1 MISDWEVADLP
12 ADPCATRHAMLYL
25 TLESQERSSK
35 GEVRFSMSSSVSDR
49 APGSKREMTEGLAA
63 LILDHIRG
71 SGLTEGTHVTAQELA
86 ERFSVSRFPVSQALQ
101 LLATKGVLTHERNR
115 GYFVS
120 ATDASPEILGLVVR
134 DDASEIY
141 FRIAEAHLHDR
152 LPDPASEAYL
162 KDAYGVTKAQ
172 LNAVLSRIAQE
183 GWAERR
189 PGYGWSFSPML
200 TTPES
205 LEQTYRVRL
214 VLEPA
219 ALLEPTYHL
228 DSDIAARCRDAELR
242 LLAGAIETDSADALH
257 ERGVR
262 FHEAIIGASGNPFF
276 LEAVRR
282 INRVRRLLSY
292 RSMIDRKRYRQQCE
306 EHLQILDLLEQGKNA
321 EASQALRRH
330 LEHTIENLQQ
340 IRPILER

>member
-1 MISDWEVADLP
+1 
-12 ADPCATRHAMLYL
+12 
-25 TLESQERSSK
+25 
-35 GEVRFSMSSSVSDR
+35 MSASVSER

-63 LILDHIRG
+63 QILDHIRG
-71 SGLTEGTHVTAQELA
+71 SGLAVGAHVTAQELA
-86 ERFSVSRFPVSQALQ
+86 ERFSVSRFPVGQALQ
-101 LLATKGVLTHERNR
+101 LLAKKGVLTHERNR

-120 ATDASPEILGLVVR
+120 AVKDTSPEILGLVVR
-134 DDASEIY
+134 DDASGIY
-141 FRIAEAHLHDR
+141 FRIAEDHLHGR

-162 KDAYGVTKAQ
+162 KDTYGATKAQ

-228 DSDIAARCRDAELR
+228 DSDTAARCREAELR
-242 LLAGAIETDSADALH
+242 LLGGAIETDSADALH

>member
-1 MISDWEVADLP
+1 MRAAD
-12 ADPCATRHAMLYL
+12 
-25 TLESQERSSK
+25 ERAVN
-35 GEVRFSMSSSVSDR
+35 G
-49 APGSKREMTEGLAA
+49 KRELTEGLAA
-63 LILDHIRG
+63 QILDHIRDG
-71 SGLTEGTHVTAQELA
+71 GLSVGTHLTAQGLA
-86 ERFSVSRFPVSQALQ
+86 ERFNVSRFPVGQALQ
-101 LLATKGVLTHERNR
+101 LLAAKGVLVHERNR

-120 ATDASPEILGLVVR
+120 IAKDASPETLGLAPR
-134 DDASEIY
+134 DEASHVY
-141 FRIAEAHLHDR
+141 FRIAEDHLHGR

-172 LNAVLSRIAQE
+172 LNAVLSRIVHE

-205 LEQTYRVRL
+205 LEQIYRVRL
-214 VLEPA
+214 ALEPA
-219 ALLEPTYHL
+219 ALLEPSYRL
-228 DSDIAARCRDAELR
+228 DPETAARCREAELR
-242 LLAGAIETDSADALH
+242 LLAGAIETDTADALH

-292 RSMIDRKRYRQQCE
+292 RSIIDRKRYRRQCE
-306 EHLQILDLLEQGKNA
+306 EHLRILDLLERRKN
-321 EASQALRRH
+321 EDASQALRRH
-330 LEHTIENLQQ
+330 LEHTIDNLQE

>member
-1 MISDWEVADLP
+1 
-12 ADPCATRHAMLYL
+12 
-25 TLESQERSSK
+25 
-35 GEVRFSMSSSVSDR
+35 MSSVGDR
-49 APGSKREMTEGLAA
+49 AVNGKRELTEGLAA
-63 LILDHIRG
+63 QILEHIRG
-71 SGLTEGTHVTAQELA
+71 GGLSRGTHLTAQELS
-86 ERFSVSRFPVSQALQ
+86 ERFSVSRFPIGQALQ
-101 LLATKGVLTHERNR
+101 LLAAKGVLTHRPNR

-120 ATDASPEILGLVVR
+120 DVGNASPESLGLAAR
-134 DDASEIY
+134 DDATRVY
-141 FRIAEAHLHDR
+141 FSIAEDHLHGR

-162 KDAYGVTKAQ
+162 KETYAVTKAQ
-172 LNAVLSRIAQE
+172 LNTVLGRIAQE

-214 VLEPA
+214 ALEPA
-219 ALLEPTYHL
+219 ALLEPTYRL
-228 DSDIAARCRDAELR
+228 DPDVAARCREAELR

-292 RSMIDRKRYRQQCE
+292 RSMVDRQRYRQQCE
-306 EHLQILDLLEQGKNA
+306 EHLEILDLLEQRRNE
-321 EASQALRRH
+321 EASQALRHH
-330 LEHTIENLQQ
+330 LQHTIGNLQK
-340 IRPILER
+340 IRLILEP